1 MRVCGNSCL
10 TLLVLMSTASCIL
23 DAAEAARH
31 RTRTTTTTTSAST
44 AATTTSELHAGRRS
58 ARQQRQCWD
67 AFDTTRS
74 STTLSS
80 NLNDNNDAFLTAFLE
95 LGASAGQEQGNLTSI
110 EQVRSLCEAAK
121 EYENS
126 GGTSIMNTEQRRG
139 CEALTNLG
147 AVPDLHSGFDINL
160 YGPLWNAFPKMAGA
174 LFGRS
179 IFSGCKC
186 EACVYS
192 LDTLIMYLDEDTLGF
207 FNENDINRVLMD
219 RFCYGLKWM
228 YRSACHHIM
237 SDYYPQVVD
246 MLQKYLTGWDVCRHL
261 RFCPWA
267 ITNNAKQG

>member
-1 MRVCGNSCL
+1 VAVAVDVAAVSHRVLERNDLSRADGEHLS
-10 TLLVLMSTASCIL
+10 
-23 DAAEAARH
+23 DR
-31 RTRTTTTTTSAST
+31 
-44 AATTTSELHAGRRS
+44 ELRMKNRAD
-58 ARQQRQCWD
+58 RQARQCWD
-67 AFDTTRS
+67 GYAD
-74 STTLSS
+74 STPVS
-80 NLNDNNDAFLTAFLE
+80 FLE
-95 LGASAGQEQGNLTSI
+95 VGETNLTSI
-110 EQVRSLCEAAK
+110 EQVRSLCEAARQ
-121 EYENS
+121 YES
-126 GGTSIMNTEQRRG
+126 QGGAALMNNEQRRG
-139 CEALTNLG
+139 CEALSNVGT
-147 AVPDLHSGFDINL
+147 VPDLHSGFDINL

-207 FNENDINRVLMD
+207 FDENDINRVLMD

-267 ITNNAKQG
+267 LTSNKQVAGSQ

>member
-1 MRVCGNSCL
+1 MGKIYSVWC
-10 TLLVLMSTASCIL
+10 LVLIVSFLNYSLAHPHKNQNRDQNGLGDGLVS
-23 DAAEAARH
+23 
-31 RTRTTTTTTSAST
+31 
-44 AATTTSELHAGRRS
+44 RRES
-58 ARQQRQCWD
+58 RQSRQCWD
-67 AFDTTRS
+67 GFAGEEKPVSFLQMGDVNDTT
-74 STTLSS
+74 TV
-80 NLNDNNDAFLTAFLE
+80 E
-95 LGASAGQEQGNLTSI
+95 H
-110 EQVRSLCEAAK
+110 VRSLCKASLD
-121 EYENS
+121 YE
-126 GGTSIMNTEQRRG
+126 TKATKTILTPEQRHG
-139 CEALTNLG
+139 CEAVLNVRGPSLYK
-147 AVPDLHSGFDINL
+147 GFDANI

-261 RFCPWA
+261 RFCPWSL
-267 ITNNAKQG
+267 TNNSPSN